1 MSIDYLVLDIKY
13 DIKKDSFEVS
23 GDVNKEGQE
32 EIVDTFLRGQM
43 GKGEDKSK
51 ANERYVYHIQ
61 MKWYPQN
68 DDIEVQYDTGNKG
81 LRDGIL
87 MHYLSSLNK
96 K

>member
-1 MSIDYLVLDIKY
+1 MNIDYLVLDIKY

-23 GDVNKEGQE
+23 GDVNKEGRE

-51 ANERYVYHIQ
+51 VNERDVYHIQ

-68 DDIEVQYDTGNKG
+68 DNIEVQYDTGNKG

-87 MHYLSSLNK
+87 MHYLGSLNK